1 MAGYDGAVR
10 RLRLTHP
17 ALDFW
22 IDVSVRQLNGRWLAV
37 ADLAGEPD
45 VGLGNTP
52 REALWG
58 ALSSFRL
65 VLRADLLHDAEQ
77 QLSGA

>member
-1 MAGYDGAVR
+1 MR

-22 IDVSVRQLNGRWLAV
+22 IDVRVRQLNGRWLAV

-45 VGLGNTP
+45 VGVGDTP
-52 REALWG
+52 SQALWD

-65 VLRADLLHDAEQ
+65 VLRADLLDDAEQ
-77 QLSGA
+77 QLSGV

>member
-1 MAGYDGAVR
+1 MR

-22 IDVSVRQLNGRWLAV
+22 IDVRVRQLNGRWLAV

-45 VGLGNTP
+45 VGLSFAPN
-52 REALWG
+52 EALWD

-65 VLRADLLHDAEQ
+65 VLRADLLDDAER
-77 QLSGA
+77 QLSGGVGALLS